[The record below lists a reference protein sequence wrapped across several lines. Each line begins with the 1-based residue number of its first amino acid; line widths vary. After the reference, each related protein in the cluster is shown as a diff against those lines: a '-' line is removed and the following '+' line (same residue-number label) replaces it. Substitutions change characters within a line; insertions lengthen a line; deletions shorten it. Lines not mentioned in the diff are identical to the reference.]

1 MYLSLYQMRPRILSS
16 YGSHWVHERILS
28 EAVSMSM
35 LDLTS
40 QGAQPR
46 AQIESSISPGCLLC
60 WIGIQGTDDILG
72 GTDAVLI
79 AGAG

>member
-1 MYLSLYQMRPRILSS
+1 
-16 YGSHWVHERILS
+16 
-28 EAVSMSM
+28 MSM